1 MKSFWKI
8 VQYLLALFMIYGG
21 IKHFTSL
28 LFYIPFVPHFL
39 SYKIFIIYITGGL
52 EIFLGVLLLNTKYAK
67 NAALGIF
74 ILMLIYLPIHIWDV
88 FSDTPAIGTHKA
100 ALIRLPF
107 QFLFIAWAY
116 KIKQLNSK

>member
-8 VQYLLALFMIYGG
+8 VQYLLAIFMIYGG
-21 IKHFTSL
+21 IKHFTSP
-28 LFYIPFVPHFL
+28 LFYNPFVPHFL
-39 SYKIFIIYITGGL
+39 YYKTFIIYATGGL
-52 EIFLGVLLLNTKYAK
+52 EIFLGLLLLNAKYAK

-88 FSDTPAIGTHKA
+88 FSDTPAMGTHKS

-107 QFLFIAWAY
+107 QFLFITWAY
-116 KIKQLNSK
+116 KVKKNLTK